1 MDDPVAYGSN
11 DNLRFLNEKKINPI
25 IKVKRNSVI
34 SHREKTRL
42 EIKKSTAK
50 TKDLFKWKKKRRY
63 GHTQKDG

>member
-34 SHREKTRL
+34 SHREITRV
-42 EIKKSTAK
+42 EIKKSDSK
-50 TKDLFKWKKKRRY
+50 NKRSI
-63 GHTQKDG
+63 